1 MYFSPLMTCH
11 TVHPPARYRVLG
23 SAHSDHVRTASP
35 LLLHTHPRTQ
45 THTYTSIVSALP
57 IHITDSGGSERG
69 KEGEVGQRPCS
80 PHPNC
85 TSYVICICVHLESGA
100 WCECV
105 YYKTMSEFSHMSRT
119 VIRRSYKVHIPYFF
133 LFLQIVSCVYFLK
146 SDAHTTNLCSS
157 DLHY

>member
-11 TVHPPARYRVLG
+11 TVHPPASYRVLG
-23 SAHSDHVRTASP
+23 SAHSDHVHTASP
-35 LLLHTHPRTQ
+35 LLLYTHPRTQ
-45 THTYTSIVSALP
+45 IHTYTSIVSALP
-57 IHITDSGGSERG
+57 IHFTDSGGSERG

-105 YYKTMSEFSHMSRT
+105 YYKTLNEFSHMSCI
-119 VIRRSYKVHIPYFF
+119 VNAGHIKFTHLIFFF
-133 LFLQIVSCVYFLK
+133 LISADCLVCGFLK
-146 SDAHTTNLCSS
+146 ICCSYYQPMF
-157 DLHY
+157 L